1 MKFRFLLTSLI
12 ALSVFIA
19 CNNESP
25 TTSVQDSLS
34 PAPVIPASDV
44 KKLDTALYFAGLWVN
59 EQYVNDVKH
68 TRRPSNVEV
77 PENACIIMPVKTLK
91 ETSLILGFHEGQ
103 EVVILKNGSRY
114 EIWDKP
120 VLNKLQDIELLSD
133 TRLKLGFDT
142 FVKLKSGDL
151 SAEKNPYNIVDLLL
165 FAGRYKDEHGATVE
179 FSADG
184 RVKGIPGINVYEA
197 WLDYATSEAVTDQM
211 SMGAT
216 GETMKDYA
224 FRFDKNRLIIS
235 HMKCKTMGEDSIC
248 QEYAVGERYLTLTR
262 EN

>member
-1 MKFRFLLTSLI
+1 MTIRIFLPLLVCI
-12 ALSVFIA
+12 VLFA

-25 TTSVQDSLS
+25 TASVQDSLS
-34 PAPVIPASDV
+34 PATAVQTKDF

-59 EQYVNDVKH
+59 EQYVNDVTH
-68 TRRPSNVEV
+68 TRRPGNVEV

-103 EVVILKNGSRY
+103 EVVILKNGNKY

-120 VLNKLQDIELLSD
+120 VLNKLQDIELISE

-142 FVKLKSGDL
+142 FIKLKSGDL
-151 SAEKNPYNIVDLLL
+151 SAEKNPYNIVDILL
-165 FAGRYKDEHGATVE
+165 FAGKYRDEHGATVE
-179 FSADG
+179 FSTDG
-184 RVKGIPGINVYEA
+184 KVKGIPGINAYEA

-216 GETMKDYA
+216 PETMKDYA
-224 FRFDKNRLIIS
+224 FRFDKDRLMIF
-235 HMKCKTMGEDSIC
+235 HLKCRSMGQDSIC
-248 QEYAVGERYLTLTR
+248 MEYAIGDRYLTLTR
-262 EN
+262 EK